1 MLFETLRNGC
11 IKGFVFCNILKI
23 YVLSGGVSKICYRAY
38 LLTPENCKIFCNFA
52 AEKIKRVVCFRTRF
66 GYKPLTDM
74 KKLFYLFCAAVVL
87 AACNAKPSGESAN
100 PVDKIL
106 LKDFNPT
113 VVNNIP
119 VTQVDKAKFPI
130 IDMHSHDY
138 VESAADIE
146 QWCKNMDEVGVLH
159 TAVMHCS
166 WIGRPF
172 EEVVELYAPYKDRF
186 RFWCC
191 FDYSDMSEEGIQKS
205 CELLER
211 YHNELGAVG
220 IGELGDKGEG
230 DLYARPV
237 EGKDI
242 HIDDP
247 RIQPLIRKAGE
258 LKMPISIHIAE
269 PYWMYLPM
277 DATNDGLV
285 NAVNWHVDTTN
296 CYGYWKLV
304 ESFENAVRENPNT
317 LFIACHYLNM
327 SHDWVRLGEMLD
339 KYPNMYVDIAARVAE
354 SAHTPRATREFLIKY
369 QDRVLFGTDN
379 GYELQMYRNIF
390 RVLETN
396 DEHFYIPEFGYHWAL
411 SGFNLPDEVLK
422 KIYHDNAER
431 ILNEYK

>member
-1 MLFETLRNGC
+1 MRNTFFL
-11 IKGFVFCNILKI
+11 IT
-23 YVLSGGVSKICYRAY
+23 AA
-38 LLTPENCKIFCNFA
+38 LL
-52 AEKIKRVVCFRTRF
+52 
-66 GYKPLTDM
+66 
-74 KKLFYLFCAAVVL
+74 L
-87 AACNAKPSGESAN
+87 AACNAPKAIDESSPA
-100 PVDKIL
+100 DKIL

-119 VTQVDKAKFPI
+119 TTFVERAKFPI

-138 VESAADIE
+138 VESAEDIAE
-146 QWCKNMDEVGVLH
+146 WVKVMDRVGVLH
-159 TAVMHCS
+159 TAIMHCS

-191 FDYSDMSEEGIQKS
+191 FDYSDMSPEGIEKACQ
-205 CELLER
+205 LLER

-220 IGELGDKGEG
+220 VGELGDKGEG
-230 DLYARPV
+230 DTYARPV

-247 RIQPLIRKAGE
+247 RIRPLIAKAGE
-258 LKMPISIHIAE
+258 LHMPISIHIAE

-277 DATNDGLV
+277 DETNDGLV
-285 NAVNWHVDTTN
+285 NAVTWHVDT
-296 CYGYWKLV
+296 
-304 ESFENAVRENPNT
+304 FETAVRENPNT

-327 SHDWVRLGEMLD
+327 SHDWPRLGALLD
-339 KYPNMYVDIAARVAE
+339 KYPNMYVDISARVAE

-379 GYELQMYRNIF
+379 GMEAPMYQTIF

-396 DEHFYIPEFGYHWAL
+396 DEHFYVPDFGYHWAL

-431 ILNEYK
+431 ILTEYK

>member
-1 MLFETLRNGC
+1 MM
-11 IKGFVFCNILKI
+11 K
-23 YVLSGGVSKICYRAY
+23 
-38 LLTPENCKIFCNFA
+38 KIFFLVSMA
-52 AEKIKRVVCFRTRF
+52 ILV
-66 GYKPLTDM
+66 
-74 KKLFYLFCAAVVL
+74 
-87 AACNAKPSGESAN
+87 ACNPSQKAEQSAN
-100 PVDKIL
+100 PTDKIL
-106 LKDFNPT
+106 LRDFNPT

-119 VTQVDKAKFPI
+119 ATRVERAKFDI

-138 VESAADIE
+138 CANAEEIA

-159 TAVMHCS
+159 TAIMHCS

-172 EEVVELYAPYKDRF
+172 EEVVELYGPYKDRF

-191 FDYSDMSEEGIQKS
+191 FDYSDMSPEGIEKA
-205 CELLER
+205 CALLER
-211 YHNELGAVG
+211 YHNELGATGV
-220 IGELGDKGEG
+220 GELGDKGEG
-230 DLYARPV
+230 DTYARPV

-247 RIQPLIRKAGE
+247 RIRPLIAKCAE

-277 DATNDGLV
+277 DETNDGLV

-296 CYGYWKLV
+296 CYGYNKLM

-317 LFIACHYLNM
+317 IFIACHYLNM
-327 SHDWVRLGEMLD
+327 SHDWPRLGALLD
-339 KYPNMYVDIAARVAE
+339 KYPNMYVDISARVAE
-354 SAHTPRATREFLIKY
+354 SAHTPRATREFLMKY

-379 GYELQMYRNIF
+379 GFDPEMYRAIF

-396 DEHFYIPEFGYHWAL
+396 DEHFYNMEYGYHWAL

-431 ILNEYK
+431 ILTEYK